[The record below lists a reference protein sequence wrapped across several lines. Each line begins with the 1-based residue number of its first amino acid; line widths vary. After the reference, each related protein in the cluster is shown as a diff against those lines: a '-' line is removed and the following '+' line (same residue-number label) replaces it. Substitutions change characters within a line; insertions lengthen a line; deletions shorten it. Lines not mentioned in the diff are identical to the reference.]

1 MMAKEKT
8 ELICITCPMGCTL
21 DVTHEGDTIVEVDGA
36 TCKRGENYA
45 KEELTNPQRMVTT
58 TVRVAGGLHPLVPV
72 FTSAPIPKARIFDLL
87 EEIRKVEVKAPVKMG
102 EAVLEDVVGTEV
114 KVLASRDMPAK

>member
-1 MMAKEKT
+1 MAKEKT

-21 DVTHEGDTIVEVDGA
+21 DVTHDGDTIVEVDGA

-45 KEELTNPQRMVTT
+45 KEELTDPRRMVTT

-72 FTSAPIPKARIFDLL
+72 YTSAPIPKGRIFNLL

-102 EAVLEDVVGTEV
+102 EAVLEDVVGTDV
-114 KVLASRDMPAK
+114 KVLASRDMPAR